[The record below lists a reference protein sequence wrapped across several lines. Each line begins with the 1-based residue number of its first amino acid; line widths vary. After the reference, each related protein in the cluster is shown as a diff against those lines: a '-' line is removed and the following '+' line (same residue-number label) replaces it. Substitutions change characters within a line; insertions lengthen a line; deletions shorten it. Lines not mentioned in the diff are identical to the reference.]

1 MTTGDADQPGSAD
14 RPGNA
19 DRPGVVTAVAIL
31 CWLVGTVELI
41 LSVLLIVLAAIRGV
55 LPASETGNILV
66 STIGYLIVAV
76 AYLAV
81 GFGVFRGVDLARVV
95 VLLASVVHLGVGLYT
110 ALTTQPVAGILSMG
124 LAVAIALPLWV
135 GRGATWFGHGRTGAA
150 AS

>member
-1 MTTGDADQPGSAD
+1 MSTGDADQP
-14 RPGNA
+14 NA

-81 GFGVFRGVDLARVV
+81 GFGVFRGVDFARVI

-124 LAVAIALPLWV
+124 LAVAIALPLWI
-135 GRGATWFGHGRTGAA
+135 GRGATWFGHGRTGAPA
-150 AS
+150 A

>member
-1 MTTGDADQPGSAD
+1 MSTGDADQP
-14 RPGNA
+14 NA

-55 LPASETGNILV
+55 LPANETGNILV
-66 STIGYLIVAV
+66 STIGYLIVAI

-81 GFGVFRGVDLARVV
+81 GFGVFRGADLARVI

-135 GRGATWFGHGRTGAA
+135 GRGAAWFGHGRTGVAG
-150 AS
+150 S

>member
-1 MTTGDADQPGSAD
+1 MSTGDAGQPGEAD

-19 DRPGVVTAVAIL
+19 GRPAVVTAVAIL

-55 LPASETGNILV
+55 LPANETGSILV

-81 GFGVFRGVDLARVV
+81 GFGIFRGVDLARVI

-124 LAVAIALPLWV
+124 LAIAIALPLWV
-135 GRGATWFGHGRTGAA
+135 GRGAAWFGRGRTGAA

>member
-1 MTTGDADQPGSAD
+1 MSTGDADQP
-14 RPGNA
+14 NA

-55 LPASETGNILV
+55 LPANETGNILV
-66 STIGYLIVAV
+66 STIGYLVVAV
-76 AYLAV
+76 VYLAV
-81 GFGVFRGVDLARVV
+81 GFGVFRGADLARVI

-135 GRGATWFGHGRTGAA
+135 GRGAAWFGHGRAGTP

>member
-1 MTTGDADQPGSAD
+1 MSAPGVE
-14 RPGNA
+14 RGNA
-19 DRPGVVTAVAIL
+19 ERPGVVTAVAIL

-41 LSVLLIVLAAIRGV
+41 LSVLLIVLAAIRGI
-55 LPASETGNILV
+55 LPASETGDILV

-76 AYLAV
+76 AYIAV
-81 GFGVFRGVDLARVV
+81 GFGVFRGVDLARVI

-135 GRGATWFGHGRTGAA
+135 GRGAAWFGGDRPTTPP
-150 AS
+150 SS

>member
-1 MTTGDADQPGSAD
+1 MSTDRSGATGDHA
-14 RPGNA
+14 NA

-31 CWLVGTVELI
+31 CWLVGTIELI

-55 LPASETGNILV
+55 LPAGETGDILV

-81 GFGVFRGVDLARVV
+81 GFGVFRGVDLARVI

-135 GRGATWFGHGRTGAA
+135 GRGAAWFGRGRRGATGA
-150 AS
+150 

>member
-1 MTTGDADQPGSAD
+1 MSTGDADQPGIAGH
-14 RPGNA
+14 GNA

-55 LPASETGNILV
+55 LPANETGNVLV

-76 AYLAV
+76 AYIAV
-81 GFGVFRGVDLARVV
+81 GFGVFRGVDLARVI

-135 GRGATWFGHGRTGAA
+135 GRGAAWFRGGRTGAGMA
-150 AS
+150 